1 MKIKCFALIIFLLS
15 TMDMFS
21 QMVIQSLDSQ
31 FNVTTNKSLVKYI
44 RTINEINKNYFAVQI
59 NYQTGELM
67 MTGGYLDTL
76 LTIPQGKFTY
86 FFANGVKESQGYYY
100 NGQRVDVW
108 ERWNFDGTQKP
119 SRYYTELSEL
129 LILK

>member
-1 MKIKCFALIIFLLS
+1 MKIKFFALIIFLLS
-15 TMDMFS
+15 IMDMFS

-44 RTINEINKNYFAVQI
+44 RTINEVNKNYFLAQI

-76 LTIPQGKFTY
+76 LTIPQGEFMY

-100 NGQRVDVW
+100 NGQRVGVW
-108 ERWNFDGTQKP
+108 ERWSFDGTRK
-119 SRYYTELSEL
+119 SNRYYTELSEL
-129 LILK
+129 SILK